1 MAEIVLRGD
10 NICKMLIEV
19 RIKNKDFLLPKNIS
33 ILNFLLK
40 CKVSY
45 LYAFNQD
52 LNDVI
57 NYTDMILIPSEE
69 DYNNLIYKT
78 LEKKKKKNSLIDD
91 EDVLTITNI
100 SNTEEDF
107 FYFKLKY
114 E

>member
-78 LEKKKKKNSLIDD
+78 LEKKFINRRRGCFNNNKYIKYRRR
-91 EDVLTITNI
+91 
-100 SNTEEDF
+100 F
-107 FYFKLKY
+107 FLF
-114 E
+114 